1 MRISEWSSDVCSSD
15 LPSLNAQSGDRLPLS
30 PKLSFSTNARYSAPI
45 AGEWEGFVDASYQ
58 YVGSVIAFFN
68 SELTGA
74 PPVDYEGN
82 KVPSYGLVN
91 LRIGATGPRYEI
103 EIGRAHV

>member
-1 MRISEWSSDVCSSD
+1 MPGLSLVASGSYIKTAIRSDE
-15 LPSLNAQSGDRLPLS
+15 PSLNAQSGDRLPLS

-68 SELTGA
+68 SELTVA

-82 KVPSYGLVN
+82 K
-91 LRIGATGPRYEI
+91 
-103 EIGRAHV
+103 IGRASCRERVCQ